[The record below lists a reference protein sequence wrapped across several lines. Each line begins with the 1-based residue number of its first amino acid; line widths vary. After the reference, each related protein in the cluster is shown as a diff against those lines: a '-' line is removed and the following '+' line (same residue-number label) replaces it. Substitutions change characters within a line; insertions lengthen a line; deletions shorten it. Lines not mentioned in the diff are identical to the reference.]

1 MSHVVD
7 ASQLTS
13 IHIVVVATEFMKQ
26 MNIRK
31 KEVQLSCSYSC
42 KSFIKACRSKCKHMK
57 RNQDNENNSN
67 EVENIMLKGHL
78 CHTSINDGGAL
89 ANVCGRDED
98 L

>member
-1 MSHVVD
+1 
-7 ASQLTS
+7 
-13 IHIVVVATEFMKQ
+13 
-26 MNIRK
+26 
-31 KEVQLSCSYSC
+31 
-42 KSFIKACRSKCKHMK
+42 MK

-98 L
+98 LWLNVAIRWKITMAYAHRRAIDSHCL